1 MNRTVLQIPIDLA
14 LRQRAE
20 QAAEKAGFSSVQE
33 VVRVFLTKLASSKI
47 EIGFHE
53 PQLTKAAER
62 RYDKMISDIKKGKNV
77 TKATNLDEL
86 FSTLE

>member
-1 MNRTVLQIPIDLA
+1 MNRTILQIPIDLA

-47 EIGFHE
+47 EFGFHE
-53 PQLTKAAER
+53 PILTKAAEH
-62 RYDKMISDIKKGKNV
+62 RYQNMIGDIKKKKNI
-77 TKATNLDEL
+77 TKANNLEEL

>member
-1 MNRTVLQIPIDLA
+1 MNRTVLQIPIDIA

-53 PQLTKAAER
+53 SVLTKATER
-62 RYDKMISDIKKGKNV
+62 RYDKMILDIKKGKNI
-77 TKATNLDEL
+77 TKAQNLDEL